1 MVPDVT
7 GLLVPPGDA
16 GALTRAIERVL
27 DDPARAST
35 LGRAGRDRVAARF
48 TWDRIADTLASYY
61 ESALARAPA
70 DGVQILTS
78 HVPLG
83 GGNRAVHAAP

>member
-48 TWDRIADTLASYY
+48 TWDSIADTLASYY
-61 ESALARAPA
+61 ESVSWASA
-70 DGVQILTS
+70 DRVQILTS